1 MKNYQKLLISILFI
15 GGGLWI
21 IQTPSVADKMDSYIG
36 VTGILMAVGM
46 LSFIAIDWK
55 DLFKFLNK

>member
-1 MKNYQKLLISILFI
+1 MKNCQKLLISILFI
-15 GGGLWI
+15 GGALWI
-21 IQTPSVADKMDSYIG
+21 IQTPSVADKMDSPIG
-36 VTGILMAVGM
+36 VPAILFAVGM